1 MRKTK
6 IVCTLGPSTDNVDI
20 LREMMLN
27 GMDVARINMSHQNH
41 QKHLERI
48 NMLKKLRDELSLP
61 IALMM
66 DTKGPEIRIGRFS
79 TSKIHLKKGQTFT
92 LTSDEVIGDN
102 SIVSITFKGLA
113 DEIEVGEKILVDDG
127 LISLLVKEIA
137 PNSIN
142 CEVLNDGFLSANKG
156 INIPGMRLSL
166 PFISQKDFDDVKF
179 AIEQDFDFIAASFT
193 RNADDIKKLRKTL
206 FDLGGANI
214 KIIAKIE
221 NSEGINNID
230 EIIKDAFKDTQ
241 GGS

>member
-113 DEIEVGEKILVDDG
+113 DEIKVGEKILVDDG
-127 LISLLVKEIA
+127 LISLLVKKIA
-137 PNSIN
+137 QNSIN

-156 INIPGMRLSL
+156 INIPGRRLSL
-166 PFISQKDFDDVKF
+166 Q
-179 AIEQDFDFIAASFT
+179 
-193 RNADDIKKLRKTL
+193 LR
-206 FDLGGANI
+206 
-214 KIIAKIE
+214 
-221 NSEGINNID
+221 SH
-230 EIIKDAFKDTQ
+230 
-241 GGS
+241 